1 MGLADE
7 VGQHP
12 FGDLEIGDDTVLQRT
27 DGNDVGGGASHH
39 VLGVPP
45 HGFHLVRVFVDS
57 HDGGLIDH
65 NPLSLGKHQ
74 RVGRAQVNGEVAGKE
89 VEGSSKVH
97 SVASSSLALGR
108 VHRCSAGFWPG
119 WEKDCLDPDRSWRQ
133 PCCNRPQHT
142 KVALNLQTLT
152 RISHRGAALV
162 RYVFCVVGD
171 GARRRLRVG
180 GLPEAKPGFALYD
193 PYRRMGR
200 GRG

>member
-1 MGLADE
+1 MLDQVDLAGLGSVGRVNDGPLLDLGDFRGDTNDDPGVDQQLSTMGLADE

-27 DGNDVGGGASHH
+27 DGNDVGRGASHH

-89 VEGSSKVH
+89 VEGSSKDH

-108 VHRCSAGFWPG
+108 VHRCSTVLWLL
-119 WEKDCLDPDRSWRQ
+119 WEK
-133 PCCNRPQHT
+133 
-142 KVALNLQTLT
+142 
-152 RISHRGAALV
+152 G
-162 RYVFCVVGD
+162 
-171 GARRRLRVG
+171 
-180 GLPEAKPGFALYD
+180 
-193 PYRRMGR
+193 
-200 GRG
+200 